1 MADWKE
7 EIRTRL
13 AGLNLSP
20 AREAEIVEEL
30 AQHLEDCYRQLRLAG
45 ASHDAACQAARA
57 QLAPGVLA
65 RELRKIERP
74 ICIEPIALGA
84 QRGRIM
90 SELVQDLRYGFR
102 MLRNSPALKPAMIAT
117 VTTM

>member
-1 MADWKE
+1 MSDTKQDNERLSEWKT
-7 EIRTRL
+7 EIRKRL
-13 AGLNLSP
+13 EGLNLAP
-20 AREAEIVEEL
+20 ARECEIVEEL

-45 ASHDAACQAARA
+45 ASNDDACQAARA

-90 SELVQDLRYGFR
+90 AELVQDL
-102 MLRNSPALKPAMIAT
+102 
-117 VTTM
+117 